1 MSAATL
7 LCSDDLQ
14 KRYQPQ
20 NADAASKSIIDGV
33 YATRQEHCAIE
44 CRDIKT
50 AERLAKAL
58 NIAIGIDEEGFRQ
71 HLSDLLLSRTAN
83 EWIAILEQADVPSAV
98 VVEDLTD
105 LQTIPHLQPG
115 LITGSYTKVISPWRF
130 K

>member
-7 LCSDDLQ
+7 LCSDDLR
-14 KRYQPQ
+14 KHYQPRNTGEPQ
-20 NADAASKSIIDGV
+20 KSLIDGV
-33 YATRQEHCAIE
+33 YSTRKGQCAIE
-44 CRDIKT
+44 CCDVKT
-50 AERLAKAL
+50 AERLANAL
-58 NIAIGIDEEGFRQ
+58 YIKTGVGEESFQQ
-71 HLSDLLLSRTAN
+71 HLRDVLLTKTAN
-83 EWIAILEQADVPSAV
+83 EWIEVLEQADIPASV